1 MPNTISRVTKYASFM
16 ANEFDE
22 VSETGIKISGLGT
35 YFSNEF
41 TENVGIGTTLI
52 ANVYRPYNILE
63 SEFAHVT
70 NTPGLGVYMKHN
82 KSNSVDVYNE
92 IDDYSLLPRYAITP
106 STISVEE
113 GDTVYFSVFT
123 SNVSAGTTIYYE
135 VVSPPIVE
143 IYPSKTE
150 VSITGSVDFVIN
162 TYNVGIG
169 TTLYYD
175 LFGVG
180 INTSVFSVSTFNA
193 GVLYGQFISTSNTNT
208 ITQEISQ
215 EYDSYA
221 KKFFQMNVR
230 SGSSSGTIL
239 NTSPVIT
246 ILPNNISVT
255 VSTSSTS
262 FSSGQSVTITA
273 TVSGSTSGKLYYRIS
288 GDVSNSN
295 FSDGLLY
302 GSFSYTAGTGQITKT
317 VNTTS
322 LINFTV
328 SIETTRSLVLATT
341 QSINVSF
348 ISTISTYAGFISNT
362 SIGSNVNLLGQ
373 SGTVRTL
380 SVVSD
385 PNGTKSIR
393 FPVTWPSSS
402 YSYNSQNINYS
413 FSMTSQDFN
422 ILSDVDYIFNGGSFG
437 VHPISGNSESCCD
450 PYSMSF
456 SGISLFNIRG
466 AYNNSYYK
474 VSFSGT
480 ISSNSGTVNY
490 TTDSSVNSG
499 SGLYG
504 ASGYFYLS

>member
-1 MPNTISRVTKYASFM
+1 MPNTVSRLNQYACFIS
-16 ANEFDE
+16 NEYDE

-35 YFSNEF
+35 YFSDEF
-41 TENVGIGTTLI
+41 TENVGIGTFLT

-70 NTPGLGVYMKHN
+70 NTPGLGVYMRHN

-106 STISVEE
+106 STTSVQE
-113 GDTVYFSVFT
+113 GNPVYFNVFT

-143 IYPSKTE
+143 IYPSTTQ
-150 VSITGSVDFVIN
+150 VPVTGSIDFVIN
-162 TYNVGIG
+162 TYNVGLG

-175 LFGVG
+175 FFGVG
-180 INTSVFSVSTFNA
+180 INTSVFSSQVLSGTFVTDNTNA
-193 GVLYGQFISTSNTNT
+193 NT
-208 ITQEISQ
+208 ITLAISQ

-221 KKFFQMNVR
+221 IKFFQMNVR
-230 SGSSSGTIL
+230 AGSANGTIL

-246 ILPNNISVT
+246 IIPNNISVT

-262 FSSGQSVTITA
+262 FNTGGSVTITA
-273 TVSGSTSGKLYYRIS
+273 TVSGSTSGTLYYRIN

-317 VNTTS
+317 VNAATS
-322 LINFTV
+322 IINFTV
-328 SIETTRSLVLATT
+328 SIETKKSLVLATT
-341 QSINVSF
+341 QSIRVSPV
-348 ISTISTYAGFISNT
+348 SSISTYAGFTANAV
-362 SIGSNVNLLGQ
+362 IGSTINLLGQ
-373 SGTVRTL
+373 SGTNRTL
-380 SVVSD
+380 SVVAA
-385 PNGTKSIR
+385 PNGDKSIR

-402 YSYNSQNINYS
+402 FSFNNQNINYS
-413 FSMTSQDFN
+413 FTIAAGDFT

-456 SGISLFNIRG
+456 GGVSIFSTRGLNSSTYFRVSGFG
-466 AYNNSYYK
+466 G
-474 VSFSGT
+474 V
-480 ISSNSGTVNY
+480 ISSNSGNVNY
-490 TTDSSVNSG
+490 TTDG
-499 SGLYG
+499 SANGGNGLTG